1 MQKRFAMAAM
11 LAASFGAHAADN
23 SELAAIRAQ
32 IDDMKRAYEQRIAA
46 LEQKLSQAEA
56 KSAVAP
62 APVVAAP
69 AAAERRP
76 AAASSASGFNPEVS
90 LILQGQYKNMKDV
103 AERGITGFWP
113 AGGHD
118 HGEGA
123 VEGINKRGFS
133 LNHTELVLAANIDP
147 YWRGQAIIA
156 TLDGTA
162 EVEEA

>member
-56 KSAVAP
+56 KP
-62 APVVAAP
+62 AARPCRCAG
-69 AAAERRP
+69 AAERRP

-123 VEGINKRGFS
+123 VEGSTSAVSR
-133 LNHTELVLAANIDP
+133 
-147 YWRGQAIIA
+147 
-156 TLDGTA
+156 
-162 EVEEA
+162 